1 MYYEMKNYRSAM
13 ADLDHVLE
21 IEPGNALTLYNRS
34 LIKAQLSDF
43 EGALDDMDRVININP
58 GNVLAYFNRASY
70 LIELHRYSSAV
81 RDYDKA
87 IELYPD
93 FAKAYLG
100 RSYAKKLLGRNAESK
115 MDYTTAQQKIKE
127 YRDNDQSSAFADTTK
142 KFNSLLALDADF
154 AKKDFD
160 NELLQHRDIDIRL
173 RPLYCFELSSERE
186 TGSVAL
192 SRRYENPLVDRFIG
206 SIAYPIRIS
215 NEGSNAAE
223 DPSISVSGG
232 ALGPG
237 EIYFIQGLR
246 YLKDRQF
253 TKAIAQFD
261 HACNAAAD
269 PESRDKY
276 SKYYNA
282 FYLLNRGV
290 LRARMI
296 EFIAS
301 IENNVQTLSMDDKGA
316 ARTKLSDSAEHS
328 YDYSE
333 AIADICAAICIL
345 PELPY
350 LHFNLGNLHCLDSQP
365 VNAIADYTRAIE
377 LYPHMGDAYYN
388 RGLVQIFIKETE
400 KGCIDLSRAGEL
412 GVADAYSVIAKYCKD
427 ESGN

>member
-1 MYYEMKNYRSAM
+1 M
-13 ADLDHVLE
+13 
-21 IEPGNALTLYNRS
+21 
-34 LIKAQLSDF
+34 
-43 EGALDDMDRVININP
+43 
-58 GNVLAYFNRASY
+58 
-70 LIELHRYSSAV
+70 
-81 RDYDKA
+81 
-87 IELYPD
+87 
-93 FAKAYLG
+93 
-100 RSYAKKLLGRNAESK
+100 
-115 MDYTTAQQKIKE
+115 
-127 YRDNDQSSAFADTTK
+127 
-142 KFNSLLALDADF
+142 
-154 AKKDFD
+154 
-160 NELLQHRDIDIRL
+160 
-173 RPLYCFELSSERE
+173 
-186 TGSVAL
+186 AL

-253 TKAIAQFD
+253 TKALAQFD

-333 AIADICAAICIL
+333 AIADIYAAICIL